1 MSDMRVVGRTYYGEE
16 IYEGDEVVR
25 TPNGDML
32 FPDELETYA
41 LTEDDYELFEPS
53 YDEIQKQEKLRHADM
68 ITDMKR
74 DENFND

>member
-1 MSDMRVVGRTYYGEE
+1 MRIVGRTYFGQE
-16 IYEGDEVVR
+16 IYDGDEIIR

-32 FPDELETYA
+32 FPDELESYA
-41 LTEDDYELFEPS
+41 LTEDDYELDELF

-74 DENFND
+74 DENFNN